1 MEQSCLNCCT
11 VHPSHFVSL
20 KKVLTVTHKLFKYLY
35 TTNTTPGTST
45 RHLPRSCELLM
56 IFTNH

>member
-20 KKVLTVTHKLFKYLY
+20 KKVLTVTHKLFKYRY
-35 TTNTTPGTST
+35 TTNTTPGTVEEANFGHISQKNK
-45 RHLPRSCELLM
+45 L
-56 IFTNH
+56 